1 MKIMKLYTYNSLCI
15 TIFDR
20 EMIALAYGDFLLL
33 YLVVILK
40 TQVTI
45 NSIPTVLTV
54 ALVTEGTS

>member
-1 MKIMKLYTYNSLCI
+1 
-15 TIFDR
+15 
-20 EMIALAYGDFLLL
+20 MIALAYGDFLLL
-33 YLVVILK
+33 YLVVMFK